1 MTIFLALSTFSYSN
15 CHENTG
21 SNQINKQKSEKEPII
36 KITNNKRIITKK
48 MMEKIDPKSI
58 KSIDVYTDTIFI
70 TLKEPK
76 TKVTQQK
83 KTTK

>member
-1 MTIFLALSTFSYSN
+1 MVISLALSSFSYADSQQN
-15 CHENTG
+15 NG

-58 KSIDVYTDTIFI
+58 KSIDVYADTIFI
-70 TLKEPK
+70 TLKEPNS
-76 TKVTQQK
+76 KVAK
-83 KTTK
+83 